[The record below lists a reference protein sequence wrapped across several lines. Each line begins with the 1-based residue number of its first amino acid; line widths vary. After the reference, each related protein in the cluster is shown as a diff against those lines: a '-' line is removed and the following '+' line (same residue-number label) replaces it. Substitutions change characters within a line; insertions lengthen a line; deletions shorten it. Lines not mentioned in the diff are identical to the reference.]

1 MCTEI
6 ILWPSPPGQTY
17 SYFASVFRN
26 IHPCMPEE
34 CGYMLE
40 ESGYMLEN
48 WVCVGNVISW

>member
-48 WVCVGNVISW
+48 WVCVGNVISS